1 MPRMSGR
8 AAIGGALVS
17 RRSRTTGP
25 TDCIVSCAH
34 PFSSL
39 VFNNFFEIGR
49 LTLDI
54 ELKCN
59 VRWDVEMCDLAT
71 SDVGDVRCCQF
82 EGLQTADLKIMWK
95 RGMKRGLRD
104 TRSGGPVVRSCAARL
119 AQRLKLLCLPRA
131 HLQVFSRQRATNE
144 GTFAGTFAEK
154 NLQR

>member
-39 VFNNFFEIGR
+39 VLNIFFEIGR
-49 LTLDI
+49 LFFTLDI

-59 VRWDVEMCDLAT
+59 VRWDVEICDLAT
-71 SDVGDVRCCQF
+71 SDVGDVRCRQF

-144 GTFAGTFAEK
+144 GTFAEK